1 MAIRYVLRGLAL
13 AQCLVLIPP
22 APSQDGAPAAE
33 ERSTISMDVRR
44 VVLYVTVREGKTGFV
59 GDLAKENFVVKDDGK
74 VQQIHQFSRDDVPV
88 SVGLVVDN
96 SQSMLNKRGEVVAA
110 AKAFIAASNPDDE
123 TFVVHFN
130 DKITFGLPANQM
142 FSSDREELGKAIDKM
157 SLYGETALYD
167 AIQVALKHLE
177 QAPVTKK
184 ALFVISDGGDNKSA
198 AKMKDVI
205 KAAELSG
212 ALFYAIGIYDPLDGD
227 ANPDVMRK
235 LAQGTGGEAFFPKSL
250 DEVSGL
256 CESIARDLRNQY
268 TLVYAP
274 PERPNDSSFHKV
286 DVSVKD
292 PRGRKLNVRSRLG
305 YYGSAAK
312 PGKTKGS

>member
-1 MAIRYVLRGLAL
+1 MALRYVLRGLAL
-13 AQCLVLIPP
+13 VQLLAMVPSAP
-22 APSQDGAPAAE
+22 AQDGAADQGPA
-33 ERSTISMDVRR
+33 ISMDVRR

-59 GDLAKENFVVKDDGK
+59 GDLKKDNFVVKEDGK
-74 VQQIHQFSRDDVPV
+74 VQEIHQFSRDDVPV
-88 SVGLVVDN
+88 SVGLVIDN
-96 SQSMLNKRGEVVAA
+96 SQSMLNKKNEVVAA
-110 AKAFIAASNPDDE
+110 AKAFVAASNPNDE

-130 DKITFGLPANQM
+130 DKVTFGLPASQM

-157 SLYGETALYD
+157 TLYGETALYD
-167 AIQVALKHLE
+167 GIQVALKHLE
-177 QAPVTKK
+177 EAPVTKK
-184 ALFVISDGGDNKSA
+184 ALFVISDGGDNKSSS
-198 AKMKDVI
+198 KMKDVI

-274 PERPNDSSFHKV
+274 PEHANDSSFHKIE
-286 DVSVKD
+286 VSVKD
-292 PRGRKLNVRSRLG
+292 PQKRKLNVRSRSG
-305 YYGSAAK
+305 YYGPAAK
-312 PGKTKGS
+312 AGHTKGAQK